1 MNSHKKYRR
10 LPIHGLLCAAILPLV
25 ATAASKP
32 LPAKTAFVLPSAGS
46 AQSAGSGN
54 NTGAS
59 AAGATITFRKI
70 FKSSFPE
77 FVEIKLDQT
86 GSGTYDI
93 RQMSDAASPQ
103 AFTIGAPLTRKIFE
117 LAGKL
122 HDFQG
127 VDLEIHRRIAN
138 LGEKTFRYEEGGAV
152 HEVSFNYTLDPNAT
166 QLLAIFEG
174 LTRQE
179 MDLSDLQRTMRY
191 DHLGVNDA
199 LMQIEADYNNKQLPE
214 ADRFLGLLD
223 QIAADTRFID
233 IARDRART
241 LAGRIRSASAS

>member
-1 MNSHKKYRR
+1 MNSSKHLR
-10 LPIHGLLCAAILPLV
+10 LPSISGLLCASVLLLM
-25 ATAASKP
+25 AAS
-32 LPAKTAFVLPSAGS
+32 PAAF
-46 AQSAGSGN
+46 AQSAESGS

-59 AAGATITFRKI
+59 AAGTATITFRKV

-77 FVEIKLDQT
+77 FVEIKLDRS
-86 GSGTYDI
+86 GAGTYDI
-93 RQMSDAASPQ
+93 RQLSDAASPQ
-103 AFTIGAPLTRKIFE
+103 AFAIGAPLTKKIFD
-117 LAGKL
+117 LAKSL

-138 LGEKTFRYEEGGAV
+138 LGEKTFRYEESGAA

-179 MDLSDLQRTMRY
+179 MDLSDLQRTIRY
-191 DHLGVNDA
+191 DHLGVNDV
-199 LMQIEADYNNKQLPE
+199 LLQIGQDYNNKQLPE
-214 ADRFLGLLD
+214 PDRFLSLLD
-223 QIAADTRFID
+223 QVAADAKFID

-241 LAGRIRSASAS
+241 LASRIRSSS